1 MPQKDF
7 STNLEIIKKSLV
19 KIGFTLEEA
28 ETQIVEVGKIVTMA
42 IFQRLIK
49 ERTPA
54 DDFTPQN
61 IEKYLQSNFNSIYL
75 KQVIEFE
82 SNKIVEDYLM
92 AVTKDLPAPQKQDLY
107 QQIKE

>member
-1 MPQKDF
+1 MAKD
-7 STNLEIIKKSLV
+7 TKTKLEVVKKSLLS
-19 KIGFTLEEA
+19 IGFSIEEA
-28 ETQIVEVGKIVTMA
+28 EIQIVEVGKIVTMA
-42 IFQRLIK
+42 IFQRLLK

-54 DDFTPQN
+54 EDLTPQN
-61 IEKYLQSNFNSIYL
+61 IQKYLESNFNSIYL